1 MSDDWWFRRPDEE
14 VVWRG
19 QPRLS
24 AAVAG
29 VVVGA
34 VLVGLALLGAVVVDP
49 WVAAGSLLGIGVA
62 GWAVLRV
69 QRTEYL
75 LTTRALWLKRGAF
88 GRSVRRVGT
97 SRVQNTAY
105 NQSVTGSMFGHGTV
119 TATVAGGRDLQFRR
133 IDDPETVRTAI
144 TERIGTADDGV
155 PGSTE
160 QWRSALS
167 LARDI
172 RTAVE

>member
-24 AAVAG
+24 AAAGGVA
-29 VVVGA
+29 VGA
-34 VLVGLALLGAVVVDP
+34 ALAGLALVAAVVVDP
-49 WVAAGSLLGIGVA
+49 WVAAASLPGIGVA
-62 GWAVLRV
+62 GWALLRV
-69 QRTEYL
+69 RRTRYL
-75 LTTRALWLKRGAF
+75 VTTRALWLKRGAF
-88 GRSVRRVGT
+88 GQSVRRVGI

-105 NQSVTGSMFGHGTV
+105 NQSVTGSIFDHGTV

-144 TERIGTADDGV
+144 TERIGNGDDGI
-155 PGSTE
+155 PGSPE

-172 RTAVE
+172 RAAVE